1 MKHYTLC
8 RSEALYVMSRTAYSC
23 ATDENWDVLKYE
35 TMANLLMGEGISTSN
50 LSLDYALYLSLTH
63 SPVSVGV
70 ERSIIELNKP

>member
-1 MKHYTLC
+1 MYTPLKPHF
-8 RSEALYVMSRTAYSC
+8 SIYSC

-50 LSLDYALYLSLTH
+50 LSLDYALYH

>member
-1 MKHYTLC
+1 MLKWCYYICAHFGKFHL
-8 RSEALYVMSRTAYSC
+8 RSYSC

-50 LSLDYALYLSLTH
+50 LSLNYALYH
-63 SPVSVGV
+63 SSVSVGV